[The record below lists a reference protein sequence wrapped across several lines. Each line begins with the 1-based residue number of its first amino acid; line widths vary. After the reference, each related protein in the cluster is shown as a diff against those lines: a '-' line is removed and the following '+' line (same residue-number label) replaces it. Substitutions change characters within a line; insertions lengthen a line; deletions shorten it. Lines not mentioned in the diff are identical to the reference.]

1 MNQIFYSLF
10 CFAFLLS
17 CGENKVSTVKS
28 NQNQMTG
35 NDRDPHG
42 CNGSAGYTWSVAK
55 NKCIRIF
62 EEGTPFLSYNQLSGA
77 IDSTQVAYVVLSD
90 DLSKAEVFF
99 GNTDKPVVMDSLVVQ
114 EGETM
119 PVLFEN
125 KIELLALKYYKDKY
139 LLLYKD
145 EIKYLQTY
153 DEGEGLAAL
162 LKHE

>member
-1 MNQIFYSLF
+1 
-10 CFAFLLS
+10 
-17 CGENKVSTVKS
+17 
-28 NQNQMTG
+28 MTG
-35 NDRDPHG
+35 NDSDPHG
-42 CNGSAGYTWSVAK
+42 CIGSAGYTWSVAK

-125 KIELLALKYYKDKY
+125 KIELLTLKYYKDKY

-145 EIKYLQTY
+145 EIRYLQTY
-153 DEGEGLAAL
+153 DKDEGLATL

>member
-1 MNQIFYSLF
+1 MNQIFCSLF
-10 CFAFLLS
+10 CFAILLS

-28 NQNQMTG
+28 NQNHLTG

-42 CNGSAGYTWSVAK
+42 CIGSAGYTWSVAK
-55 NKCIRIF
+55 NKCIRTF
-62 EEGTPFLSYNQLSGA
+62 EEGSRFFTYDQRTGA

-99 GNTDKPVVMDSLVVQ
+99 GNADKPVVMDSLAVK

-119 PVLFEN
+119 PFLFEN
-125 KIELLALKYYKDKY
+125 KAELLALKYYKDKY

-145 EIKYLQTY
+145 EIRYLQTY
-153 DEGEGLAAL
+153 DESEGLAAL
-162 LKHE
+162 LKQR

>member
-1 MNQIFYSLF
+1 MNQIICSLL
-10 CFAFLLS
+10 CFGILLS
-17 CGENKVSTVKS
+17 CGENQVSKVKT

-35 NDRDPHG
+35 NDRNPHD
-42 CNGSAGYTWSVAK
+42 CIGSAGYTWSVVK
-55 NKCIRIF
+55 NRCIRIF
-62 EEGTPFLSYNQLSGA
+62 EEGSPFFSYDQSSGA

-162 LKHE
+162 LKHK

>member
-10 CFAFLLS
+10 CFAILLS
-17 CGENKVSTVKS
+17 CGENKVSSVKT
-28 NQNQMTG
+28 NQNHMTG
-35 NDRDPHG
+35 NDRDPNG
-42 CNGSAGYTWSVAK
+42 CIGSAGYTWSAVK
-55 NKCIRIF
+55 NRCIRTF
-62 EEGTPFLSYNQLSGA
+62 EEGSPFFSYDQSSGA

-99 GNTDKPVVMDSLVVQ
+99 GNTDKPVVMDSIVVH

-145 EIKYLQTY
+145 EIRYLQIY
-153 DEGEGLAAL
+153 DKDEGLAAL
-162 LKHE
+162 LKHK

>member
-1 MNQIFYSLF
+1 MNQIICSLF
-10 CFAFLLS
+10 CFAILLS

-42 CNGSAGYTWSVAK
+42 CIGSAGYTWSVVK

-62 EEGTPFLSYNQLSGA
+62 EEGTPFFSYNQRSGV

-99 GNTDKPVVMDSLVVQ
+99 GNADKPVVMDSLAVQ

-119 PVLFEN
+119 PFLFEN
-125 KIELLALKYYKDKY
+125 KAELLALKYYKDKY

-145 EIKYLQTY
+145 EIRYLQTY
-153 DEGEGLAAL
+153 NKDEGLATL
-162 LKHE
+162 LKHK

>member
-1 MNQIFYSLF
+1 MNHIFSSLF
-10 CFAFLLS
+10 CFAILLS
-17 CGENKVSTVKS
+17 CGENKVSAVKT

-42 CNGSAGYTWSVAK
+42 CIGSAGYTWSAVK
-55 NKCIRIF
+55 NRCIRTF
-62 EEGTPFLSYNQLSGA
+62 EEGTPFLSYDQHSGA
-77 IDSTQVAYVVLSD
+77 IDSTEVAYVVLSD

-99 GNTDKPVVMDSLVVQ
+99 DSTDKPIVMDSLAVM

-125 KIELLALKYYKDKY
+125 KAELLALKYYEDKY

-153 DEGEGLAAL
+153 DEDEGLAAL
-162 LKHE
+162 LKHK

>member
-1 MNQIFYSLF
+1 MNQIFCSLF
-10 CFAFLLS
+10 CFAMLIS
-17 CGENKVSTVKS
+17 CGEKIITEDKT
-28 NQNQMTG
+28 NQNTMIG

-42 CNGSAGYTWSVAK
+42 CIGSAGYTWSVVK

-62 EEGTPFLSYNQLSGA
+62 EEGTPFFSYNQRSGA

-99 GNTDKPVVMDSLVVQ
+99 GNADKPVVMDSLAVK

-119 PVLFEN
+119 PFLFEN
-125 KIELLALKYYKDKY
+125 KAELLALKYYKDKY

-145 EIKYLQTY
+145 EIRYIQTY
-153 DEGEGLAAL
+153 KEDEGLAAL
-162 LKHE
+162 LKHR